1 MKSIGGAALIIAAAI
16 FSPALFSPAAGYADP
31 AVDAVSP
38 AQDGP
43 VSTACSTFGEALN
56 LAAESYDEFAYA
68 TAGGG
73 NAVDYADQQVR
84 RTNVIG
90 RTALREAAYAV
101 LGASRTPGLPPE
113 VSGSMRE
120 WSLHATKL
128 LVIMGVR
135 GGGDALNA
143 AADQLNVDAR
153 AAQMACALH
162 GGQP

>member
-1 MKSIGGAALIIAAAI
+1 MKIINAALFAAVA
-16 FSPALFSPAAGYADP
+16 ALLSASVGWADP
-31 AVDAVSP
+31 AGDGVPAEQPSP
-38 AQDGP
+38 ARD
-43 VSTACSTFGEALN
+43 ACAQFGQALN

-73 NAVDYADQQVR
+73 NAVNYTDQQVW

-101 LGASRTPGLPPE
+101 LSASRTPGLPPE
-113 VSGSMRE
+113 VSRPMRT
-120 WSLHATKL
+120 WSLDATKL

-143 AADQLNVDAR
+143 AADQLNTDAR
-153 AAQMACALH
+153 EGQMACALH
-162 GGQP
+162 GGLA

>member
-1 MKSIGGAALIIAAAI
+1 MKTIGAAALIIAAAV
-16 FSPALFSPAAGYADP
+16 FSPTLFSPAVGHAEP
-31 AVDAVSP
+31 AVDAAPP

-43 VSTACSTFGEALN
+43 VRTACSTFGEALN

-68 TAGGG
+68 TAGSG
-73 NAVDYADQQVR
+73 NTVDYADQQVR

-113 VSGSMRE
+113 VSRPMRE
-120 WSLHATKL
+120 WSLRATKL

-143 AADQLNVDAR
+143 AADDLNVDAR
-153 AAQMACALH
+153 EAQMACALH
-162 GGQP
+162 GGQA